1 MALNG
6 VMLSPFFFLLGRQLF
21 HRLKILNN
29 YWMRLFLISLIIK
42 VKASVISTS
51 WKTEADNPNQDL
63 DYSGYHKNQI

>member
-6 VMLSPFFFLLGRQLF
+6 VMLSPFFFSFRETAVPQAKNTKQLLDEVF
-21 HRLKILNN
+21 V
-29 YWMRLFLISLIIK
+29 ISTIIK